1 MAVDALDTAYN
12 NLMGVCDGRPLAGF
26 TPTLSGVGDNLGE
39 PERQFAGW
47 LETLGEGAKRFTAET
62 SSYLKQH
69 GGGGYLGQFC
79 ADGQMVQFCDYAVK
93 HWDNIEG
100 ASKVIRAREVQLAS
114 EGKFFPLDGSMG
126 TIKQR
131 AVNPYM
137 AGGNLVRPGK
147 FRMMLKDAKRAR
159 DRGLGSLYGEPDEDA
174 DAYVDKEISADMSML
189 ASASFGIVENG
200 AAEYMV
206 DLGEFG
212 VAGFER
218 VMDVPYTE
226 VQHLRGVDGTLGGA
240 GAPFYLGT
248 YGLDGRVGNWFK
260 RLWNGVKAV
269 FKKAFSWLGKV
280 IKKVVTAVKK
290 AVAWTIE
297 KAKQVVSW
305 TKEKLTDFKTYMQG
319 TFDKIGAALGRAF
332 TFVKNGVLYIWD
344 KFKGFCKKVGDKIVQ
359 VAQKAWELVKA
370 FAQKVAEVFKKFAR
384 YLNPKNII
392 GRTAI
397 MNQVR
402 KGKNGIATGVYY
414 GMVGEAESKR
424 LGVTGKQYQDSKEAY
439 DKLRGKYVDEFAG
452 SEESLKKYIRA
463 GFGRWD
469 GKVRTEAAIRQEC
482 DTDGKRMDEDQLMAS
497 AQEEVKRK
505 EGLNGGG
512 GGDLI
517 SLIVNAVVT
526 LFQLIVELIKSIFA
540 FITAKR
546 AMKHESKMF
555 DKQAAEVHREQ
566 DLQKEQ
572 QDKAYAEAQANRK
585 AAAEEAAK
593 NREEAAKERE
603 KVVKQTA
610 SISRSAIIGLGIVA
624 ALAMFKSFQ
633 RNRTMQTI
641 AQRKGGRKNGESRAL
656 TAGRMQP
663 GLAM

>member
-12 NLMGVCDGRPLAGF
+12 DLMGVCDGRPLAGF
-26 TPTLSGVGDNLGE
+26 TPTLNGVGESLGE

-47 LETLGEGAKRFTAET
+47 LETLGESAKRFTAET
-62 SSYLKQH
+62 GSYLKQH

-79 ADGQMVQFCDYAVK
+79 ADGQMAQFCDYAVK

-100 ASKVIRAREVQLAS
+100 ASKVIRAREVRLAS

-131 AVNPYM
+131 AVTPYM
-137 AGGNLVRPGK
+137 TGSNHVRPGK
-147 FRMMLKDAKRAR
+147 FKKMLEDAKRAR
-159 DRGLGSLYGEPDEDA
+159 DKGLGSLYGEPEEEA

-189 ASASFGIVENG
+189 ASASLGIVENG

-218 VMDVPYTE
+218 VMDVPYME
-226 VQHLRGVDGTLGGA
+226 VQHLRGVDGTLGGS

-248 YGLDGRVGNWFK
+248 YGLDGRIGDFFK

-319 TFDKIGAALGRAF
+319 TFDKIGAALGKAF

-344 KFKGFCKKVGDKIVQ
+344 KFKGFCKKVGDKIVK
-359 VAQKAWELVKA
+359 VAEKAWELVKA
-370 FAQKVAEVFKKFAR
+370 FAQKVAEVFKKFGR
-384 YLNPKNII
+384 YINPKNVIA
-392 GRTAI
+392 RAAI
-397 MNQVR
+397 MNHVR

-439 DKLRGKYVDEFAG
+439 DRLRGKYVDEFAG
-452 SEESLKKYIRA
+452 SEESLKKYIRT

-469 GKVRTEAAIRQEC
+469 GKHRTEASVRQEVEA
-482 DTDGKRMDEDQLMAS
+482 DAKRVDEDQLVAN

-505 EGLNGGG
+505 EGLSGGLG
-512 GGDLI
+512 FVI
-517 SLIVNAVVT
+517 TTAFVT
-526 LFQLIVELIKSIFA
+526 AIIALVTAIIMLIKAILDYIDHKKAREYDSQ
-540 FITAKR
+540 K
-546 AMKHESKMF
+546 F
-555 DKQAAEVHREQ
+555 DKQTAEVHRAQ
-566 DLQKEQ
+566 ALQKEQ
-572 QDKAYAEAQANRK
+572 QDKAFAAARENRK
-585 AAAEEAAK
+585 AEAVEAAK

-610 SISRSAIIGLGIVA
+610 SISKSAIIGLGIVA

-641 AQRKGGRKNGESRAL
+641 AQRKGDRKKGESRAL
-656 TAGRMQP
+656 TTGRMQP

>member
-26 TPTLSGVGDNLGE
+26 TPTLSGVGDSLGE

-131 AVNPYM
+131 AVTPYM

-147 FRMMLKDAKRAR
+147 FKMMLKDAKRAR
-159 DRGLGSLYGEPDEDA
+159 DRGLGSLYGEPEEDA
-174 DAYVDKEISADMSML
+174 DAYVDKEISADMAML

-248 YGLDGRVGNWFK
+248 YGLDGWLGNLFK

-359 VAQKAWELVKA
+359 VAEKAWELVKA
-370 FAQKVAEVFKKFAR
+370 FALKVAEVFKKFAR

-452 SEESLKKYIRA
+452 SEESLKKYIRT

-469 GKVRTEAAIRQEC
+469 GRHRTEATVRQEC
-482 DTDGKRMDEDQLMAS
+482 ETDAKRMDEDQLVAS

-505 EGLNGGG
+505 EGLNGGLG
-512 GGDLI
+512 
-517 SLIVNAVVT
+517 VV
-526 LFQLIVELIKSIFA
+526 
-540 FITAKR
+540 ITAAIVSAIIALITAIIMLVKAILDFINNKKAR
-546 AMKHESKMF
+546 EHDRESF
-555 DKQAAEVHREQ
+555 DKQAAEVHRAQEF
-566 DLQKEQ
+566 QKEQ
-572 QDKAYAEAQANRK
+572 QDKAIAEAQANRK
-585 AAAEEAAK
+585 ASA
-593 NREEAAKERE
+593 EEAAKERE

-610 SISRSAIIGLGIVA
+610 SISKNAIIGLGIVA

-641 AQRKGGRKNGESRAL
+641 AQRKGDRKKGESRAL

-663 GLAM
+663 RLAM

>member
-26 TPTLSGVGDNLGE
+26 TPTLDGVGDSLGE

-62 SSYLKQH
+62 SSYLKQN

-131 AVNPYM
+131 AVTPYM
-137 AGGNLVRPGK
+137 AGGSLVRPGK
-147 FRMMLKDAKRAR
+147 FKMMLKDAKRAR
-159 DRGLGSLYGEPDEDA
+159 DKGLGSLYGEPEEDA
-174 DAYVDKEISADMSML
+174 NAYVDKEISADMSML
-189 ASASFGIVENG
+189 SSASFGIVENG

-240 GAPFYLGT
+240 GAPFYHGT

-260 RLWNGVKAV
+260 RLWEGVKGV

-280 IKKVVTAVKK
+280 IKKVVNAVKQ

-319 TFDKIGAALGRAF
+319 TFDKIGAALGKAF
-332 TFVKNGVLYIWD
+332 TFVKNGVVYLWD
-344 KFKGFCKKVGDKIVQ
+344 KFKGFCKKVGEKIVQ
-359 VAQKAWELVKA
+359 VAEKAWELVKA

-384 YLNPKNII
+384 YLNPKNLI

-439 DKLRGKYVDEFAG
+439 EKLRGKYVDEFAG
-452 SEESLKKYIRA
+452 SEESLKKYIRT

-469 GKVRTEAAIRQEC
+469 GRHRTEAAVRQEC
-482 DTDGKRMDEDQLMAS
+482 ETDAKRMDEDQLVAS

-505 EGLNGGG
+505 EGLNGGLG
-512 GGDLI
+512 F
-517 SLIVNAVVT
+517 V
-526 LFQLIVELIKSIFA
+526 
-540 FITAKR
+540 ITASIVSAIIALITAIIMLVKAILDFINNKKAR
-546 AMKHESKMF
+546 EYDSQKF
-555 DKQAAEVHREQ
+555 DKQTAEVHRAQ
-566 DLQKEQ
+566 VLQKEQ
-572 QDKAYAEAQANRK
+572 QDKAFAAAQENRK
-585 AAAEEAAK
+585 AEAVEAAK

-610 SISRSAIIGLGIVA
+610 SISKSAIIGLGIVA

-633 RNRTMQTI
+633 RNRTLQTI
-641 AQRKGGRKNGESRAL
+641 AQRKGKRGSGESRAL

>member
-26 TPTLSGVGDNLGE
+26 TPTLSGVGDSLGE

-452 SEESLKKYIRA
+452 SEESLKKYIRT

-469 GKVRTEAAIRQEC
+469 GRHRTEAAVRQEC
-482 DTDGKRMDEDQLMAS
+482 ETDAKRMDEDQLVAS

-505 EGLNGGG
+505 EGLNGGLG
-512 GGDLI
+512 VVMTAA
-517 SLIVNAVVT
+517 IVSAIIA
-526 LFQLIVELIKSIFA
+526 L
-540 FITAKR
+540 ITAIIMLVKAILDFINNKKAR
-546 AMKHESKMF
+546 EHDRERF
-555 DKQAAEVHREQ
+555 DKQAAEVHRAQEF
-566 DLQKEQ
+566 QKEQ
-572 QDKAYAEAQANRK
+572 QDKAIAEAQANRK
-585 AAAEEAAK
+585 AEA
-593 NREEAAKERE
+593 EEAAKERE

-610 SISRSAIIGLGIVA
+610 SISRSAIVGLGIVA

-633 RNRTMQTI
+633 RSRTMQTI
-641 AQRKGGRKNGESRAL
+641 AQRKGGRKKGESRAL

>member
-26 TPTLSGVGDNLGE
+26 TPTLSGVGGSLGD

-126 TIKQR
+126 TITQR
-131 AVNPYM
+131 AVTPYM

-147 FRMMLKDAKRAR
+147 FKMMLKDAKRAR
-159 DRGLGSLYGEPDEDA
+159 DRGLGSLYGEPEADA

-200 AAEYMV
+200 AKEYMV

-218 VMDVPYTE
+218 VMDVPYIE

-260 RLWNGVKAV
+260 RAWEGVKGV

-280 IKKVVTAVKK
+280 IKKVVNAVKQ

-305 TKEKLTDFKTYMQG
+305 TKEKLTDFKTHMQG

-332 TFVKNGVLYIWD
+332 TFVKNGVVYLWD
-344 KFKGFCKKVGDKIVQ
+344 RFKGFCKKVGDKIVQ
-359 VAQKAWELVKA
+359 VAEKAWELVKA

-424 LGVTGKQYQDSKEAY
+424 LGVTGKQYKESKEAY
-439 DKLRGKYVDEFAG
+439 EKLRGKYVDEFAG

-469 GKVRTEAAIRQEC
+469 GRHRTEAAVRQEC
-482 DTDGKRMDEDQLMAS
+482 ETDAKRMDEDQLVAS

-505 EGLNGGG
+505 EGLNGGLG
-512 GGDLI
+512 VVMTAA
-517 SLIVNAVVT
+517 IVSAIIA
-526 LFQLIVELIKSIFA
+526 L
-540 FITAKR
+540 ITAIIMLVKAILDFINNKKAR
-546 AMKHESKMF
+546 EHDRERF
-555 DKQAAEVHREQ
+555 DKQAAEVHRAQEF
-566 DLQKEQ
+566 QKEQ
-572 QDKAYAEAQANRK
+572 QDKAIAEAQANRR
-585 AAAEEAAK
+585 AEAA
-593 NREEAAKERE
+593 EAAKERE

-641 AQRKGGRKNGESRAL
+641 AQRTGGRKKGESRAL